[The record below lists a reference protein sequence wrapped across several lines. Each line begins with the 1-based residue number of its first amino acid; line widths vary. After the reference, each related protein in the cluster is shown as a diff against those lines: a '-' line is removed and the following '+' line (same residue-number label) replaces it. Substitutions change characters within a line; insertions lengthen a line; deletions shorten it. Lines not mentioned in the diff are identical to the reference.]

1 MKHTSR
7 RLRRMQRHQG
17 RRRPAALNLVS
28 MMDIFTILVFFLLV
42 NSSDVQDVPSSKVVK
57 LPESVAEQK
66 PRETVVV
73 MVTEQEILVQ
83 GNSVA
88 RLDEVRD
95 AESLVISA
103 LEDALKAVAG
113 RALADIKDPSGSLGE
128 VTVMGDRS
136 IPYQILKK
144 VMATCTRAG
153 YGQVSLAVLQKAA
166 KET

>member
-1 MKHTSR
+1 MRHASR

-17 RRRPAALNLVS
+17 RRRPASLYLVS

-42 NSSDVQDVPSSKVVK
+42 NSGVQEVPSTKAVQ
-57 LPESVAEQK
+57 LPESVAERK

-73 MVTEQEILVQ
+73 MVTRSDILVQ
-83 GNSVA
+83 GNAVA
-88 RLDEVRD
+88 RLAEVRD
-95 AESLVISA
+95 ADALIIPA
-103 LEDALKAVAG
+103 LEDALKSIAG
-113 RALADIKDPSGSLGE
+113 RALAEIQDPSGSLGE

-136 IPYQILKK
+136 IPYEILKK

-166 KET
+166 KENS